1 MTDPVDIIANDLA
14 KSLAA
19 AAMRAPD
26 RAIACMALVG
36 ALAMLV
42 RDGAK
47 PEADTGAF
55 MQRMVADFV
64 SGNRAA
70 LAPTSRGA
78 QQ

>member
-1 MTDPVDIIANDLA
+1 MTDPVDIITNDLA

-19 AAMRAPD
+19 AVQAPD

-36 ALAMLV
+36 ALGMLI
-42 RDGAK
+42 REAAK
-47 PEADTGAF
+47 PETDTGAF

-64 SGNRAA
+64 KHNRTA

-78 QQ
+78 KQ